1 MTDTQVK
8 VSFAITVKNEGE
20 YVSDLLNQLVPYCDE
35 TGDEIVVVDD
45 NSTDEYTLSILESHS
60 SIGAISLYH
69 HDLNMDFATHKNF
82 LNSKCTG
89 DYIFQIDADETLH
102 PNLLKYLHDV
112 LEYNADIDLFMVPR
126 VNVVNGLTD
135 EDIQRWGWKLNEFGW
150 VMFPDYQTRIYRARS
165 EIKWEGKVHERITG
179 HKTQTMLPAEEE
191 WAIYHIKDI
200 ERQRKQNNFYQTI
213 QK

>member
-1 MTDTQVK
+1 MTETQVK
-8 VSFAITVKNEGE
+8 ISFGITVKDEGE
-20 YVSDLLNQLVPYCDE
+20 YISDLLNQLVPYCDE

-45 NSTDEYTLSILESHS
+45 NSTDEYTLSVLESHHS
-60 SIGAISLYH
+60 LEAISLYQH
-69 HDLNMDFATHKNF
+69 ELNNDFATHKNF

-102 PNLLKYLHDV
+102 PTLLKYLHDV

-126 VNVVNGLTD
+126 VNVVNGITD
-135 EDIQRWGWKLNEFGW
+135 EDIQQWGWTVNEFGW
-150 VMFPDYQTRIYRARS
+150 NCWPDYQTRIYRNNENIR
-165 EIKWEGKVHERITG
+165 WEGKVHERITG
-179 HKTQTMLPAEEE
+179 HKLQTTLPAEEE

-200 ERQRKQNNFYQTI
+200 LRQRDQNIFYQTI